1 MKMKEEKKLFSNA
14 FYLFLDLFSINL
26 FSLFY
31 VLTMWKFLPPEEYGI
46 VATATNFSLLVSNIC
61 FLGFGTAN
69 AKLIS
74 EYHQKKQFD
83 KISALL
89 KFSLIV
95 SSILFLF
102 FLAAISFFYLSFP
115 SIFKLPFDSFVL
127 ALISI
132 FLIIIYGISGSL
144 LYGLQN
150 MKKYFVSDAV
160 SYFLKF
166 LLTFLLF
173 FLGFGYM
180 GALIPFT
187 LSYIIGFF
195 IRFEKKW
202 FFSSNS
208 VDKKFILKNYALPAF
223 FMGIFSLFINNS
235 QYAILTFV
243 QNPEATGIFGTALTA
258 SFVITLIPNIFSAS
272 LFPIISQL
280 SVVKGKEQKQ
290 SYLTSLI
297 TRYILLFFIPSVLV
311 FSIFPKELVLFFA
324 GERYIKSSEFLPILT
339 LASTLFGLGN
349 FFLTCLYGI
358 KKTEVARNISLF
370 FTFLFLSLAIPLTS
384 LFSSWG
390 LSLAYFLSMLFY
402 LISTSIF
409 VKKFLKVRDLAK
421 PLIKIIFA
429 SIVFTFLLLSSKIF
443 FFNIYL
449 KLSIFTVSCLIYF
462 LILIPLNF
470 YQEEEVRILNYLG
483 RRTPFFKDFFFKLA
497 SFLSKWVEKSKS

>member
-1 MKMKEEKKLFSNA
+1 MKEEKKLFSNA
-14 FYLFLDLFSINL
+14 FYLFLQLFSINL

-31 VLTMWKFLPPEEYGI
+31 VLTMWRFLPPGEYGI
-46 VATATNFSLLVSNIC
+46 AATATNFSLLASNIC

-69 AKLIS
+69 VKLIS
-74 EYHQKKQFD
+74 EYYQKKQFD
-83 KISALL
+83 KISTLL

-115 SIFKLPFDSFVL
+115 SIFKLPFDSFAL

-166 LLTFLLF
+166 LLTFLLL
-173 FLGFGYM
+173 FLGFGYL
-180 GALIPFT
+180 GALIPFA
-187 LSYIIGFF
+187 LSYVIGFF

-208 VDKKFILKNYALPAF
+208 IDKKFILKNYALPAF

-235 QYAILTFV
+235 QYVILTFV

-272 LFPIISQL
+272 FFPIISQL

-290 SYLTSLI
+290 SYLTSI
-297 TRYILLFFIPSVLV
+297 VTRYILLFSIPSVLV
-311 FSIFPKELVLFFA
+311 FSIFSKELVLFFA
-324 GERYIKSSEFLPILT
+324 GKSYLQSSEFLPILT
-339 LASTLFGLGN
+339 LASILFGVGN

-358 KKTEVARNISLF
+358 KKTELARNVSLI
-370 FTFLFLSLAIPLTS
+370 FTSLFLSLAIPLTY

-390 LSLAYFLSMLFY
+390 LALAYFLSMLFY
-402 LISTSIF
+402 LFVTYAF
-409 VKKFLKVRDLAK
+409 VKKLLRVKQLAK
-421 PLIKIIFA
+421 PFMKIILASSAFA
-429 SIVFTFLLLSSKIF
+429 LLLLSSEIF
-443 FFNIYL
+443 FLRVYL
-449 KLSIFTVSCLIYF
+449 KLSVLVFSGLLYF
-462 LILIPLNF
+462 LLLIPLKF
-470 YQEEEVRILNYLG
+470 YQKEEVRILNYLG
-483 RRTPFFKDFFFKLA
+483 RRSPFFKNLFFKLA
-497 SFLSKWVEKSKS
+497 SFLSKRLEENKG